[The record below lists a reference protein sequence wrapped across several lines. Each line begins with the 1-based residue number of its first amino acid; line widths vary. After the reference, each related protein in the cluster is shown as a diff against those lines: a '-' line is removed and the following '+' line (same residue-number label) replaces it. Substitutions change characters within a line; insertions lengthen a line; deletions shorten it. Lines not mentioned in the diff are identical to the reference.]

1 MITKG
6 FDFGGV
12 SLVGI
17 LNADNLLNNPD
28 FRAAER
34 AFQLMLQVAG
44 RAGRR
49 SDGGEVVIQCFYCK
63 TDIQNP
69 LSLPAHERSRRSVSR
84 SF

>member
-49 SDGGEVVIQCFYCK
+49 LLVGRAFGQPHSWHVGHGFPEDVPVG
-63 TDIQNP
+63 
-69 LSLPAHERSRRSVSR
+69 
-84 SF
+84 

>member
-12 SLVGI
+12 ELVGV

-28 FRAAER
+28 FRSAER
-34 AFQLMLQVAG
+34 AFQLMMQVAG

-49 SDGGEVVIQCFYCK
+49 D
-63 TDIQNP
+63 
-69 LSLPAHERSRRSVSR
+69 
-84 SF
+84 